1 MVKIYIASPYS
12 IGDKQENVNLQLDV
26 AAELLKRGYA
36 PYTPLLTHYQHM
48 RHPREEQDWLKLDF
62 EFLSLC
68 DMLFRIKPI
77 VDGKEVPS
85 SGADAEENLARSLNI
100 PVFTFNS
107 LQELI
112 LFLDNNLFDS
122 VDSEDSY
129 KV

>member
-1 MVKIYIASPYS
+1 MIKIYIASPYS

-68 DMLFRIKPI
+68 DMLFRIKPT

-85 SGADAEENLARSLNI
+85 SGADQEEALARKLEI
-100 PVFTFNS
+100 PVFIFHT
-107 LQELI
+107 LEELI
-112 LFLDNNLFDS
+112 LFLEENNFTE
-122 VDSEDSY
+122 EDEETA
-129 KV
+129 